1 MDLQKLIKH
10 HRHETGTNRAQPA
23 APRHVI
29 RAEELIRA
37 HPEQPITIGDLT
49 VASGVSAQALY
60 EGFRRFRATTPT
72 TMLRMVRLERIRAEL
87 KSAAPDEK
95 ITDIAYKWGIAHLGR
110 FAAEYRAR
118 FGELPSETLRRAR

>member
-1 MDLQKLIKH
+1 M
-10 HRHETGTNRAQPA
+10 
-23 APRHVI
+23 I

-87 KSAAPDEK
+87 KSAAPDERLLISLTNGASLISVALPLNTERGSVSCPRK
-95 ITDIAYKWGIAHLGR
+95 HFAERGSKWTTIVVH
-110 FAAEYRAR
+110 
-118 FGELPSETLRRAR
+118 SS

>member
-1 MDLQKLIKH
+1 
-10 HRHETGTNRAQPA
+10 
-23 APRHVI
+23 VI

-37 HPEQPITIGDLT
+37 HPEQPITIGLT

-87 KSAAPDEK
+87 KSAAPDERLLISLTNGASLISVALPLNTERGSVSCRRK
-95 ITDIAYKWGIAHLGR
+95 HSVEHGSKWTTIVVH
-110 FAAEYRAR
+110 
-118 FGELPSETLRRAR
+118 SS